1 MDDDSGRWVP
11 WWPWVIGTLL
21 CVAGLG
27 VAAYLTYAHYDTSVV
42 LACPDKGLIN
52 CAKVTS
58 SSYSKVFGVPVA
70 LLGLLYFV
78 FMVPLQLP
86 WAWRSLDPRV
96 RLARMGASAIGVA
109 FVLWLLYAELV
120 KIRNICLYCTA
131 VHVLTFAVFICTAL
145 ATIATAPIPED

>member
-1 MDDDSGRWVP
+1 
-11 WWPWVIGTLL
+11 VIGTLL